1 MEPFL
6 KQGDGGTV
14 GYDIPE
20 IDKGCGVLRF
30 AEPVDAAGMAHV

>member
-1 MEPFL
+1 
-6 KQGDGGTV
+6 V

-30 AEPVDAAGMAHV
+30 AEPVIAAGMAHGGRWLISFP